1 MEKISNSSGVDIY
14 KYSTLKERHDIRF
27 VDLAPGF
34 PDDALKCSITTS
46 SLIDAPPYEALSYT
60 WGDDVQP
67 HRILI
72 EKCWLPI
79 RSNLNSALKRLR
91 DETKSRRV
99 WVDALCINQLDTK
112 EREEQVRHM
121 HSIFKHASM
130 VVVYLG
136 EETEESEL
144 IPELFR
150 AYGYMRRLTKLLF
163 PERYDEVPELGSK
176 VDTKSIHTGSPSWS
190 SARAFFGRPWI
201 RRTWIV
207 QEVLAANHL
216 TFICGNWKLSEDIV
230 REAVV
235 GFIEFPPVELFGRSL
250 PDISMEQRVEG
261 LNQFFSLLA
270 TVQDKPNRSDK
281 DLINLLFLVFE
292 TKCQDPRDLYYALLG
307 LSNESTELALLPSY
321 SEPWQ
326 HTYRRYAKYF
336 VKQGHGLRI
345 LNMSSSDSS
354 SHHKNNGSLPSWVPD
369 LSFEG
374 RLPLLLVRH
383 DGIENTREYAAAS
396 LANPIFKF
404 LDDKRVLITGGILL
418 DRIERLGPH
427 KVEKDKQHTENPHSL
442 RGLGAEAP
450 AQPASSTEIQEL
462 RMRVHDWAGD
472 LRELISQDAN
482 DYSARDI
489 DQVISCTLL
498 CDQRHGISETVPPL
512 VGTVNF
518 KDDFCATILD
528 SEATED
534 QLHLLRSINHYA
546 SRYRFCVTVDGFAG
560 QVPPNTLVGDLVFL
574 IMGSPIPF
582 VMRPK
587 GSTYQLIGQGYIHD
601 IMNGEAL
608 SKNMHLLREIHIV

>member
-1 MEKISNSSGVDIY
+1 MQKISNSSGVGIF
-14 KYSTLKERHDIRF
+14 KYSTLKERHDVRF
-27 VDLAPGF
+27 VDLAPGS
-34 PDDALKCSITTS
+34 PDDALKCLITTS

-60 WGDDVQP
+60 WGDNVQT

-79 RSNLNSALKRLR
+79 SSNLNSALKRLR
-91 DETKSRRV
+91 DETKSRRL
-99 WVDALCINQLDTK
+99 WVDALCINQSDIK
-112 EREEQVRHM
+112 EREEQVPHI
-121 HSIFKHASM
+121 HSIFKHAQM

-136 EETEESEL
+136 EETEGSEL

-163 PERYDEVPELGSK
+163 PEDYDEVPELGPD
-176 VDTKSIHTGSPSWS
+176 VDTKSIATGSPSWS

-207 QEVLAANHL
+207 QEVLAAHDL
-216 TFICGNWKLSEDIV
+216 TFICGNWKLSGDVV

-235 GFIEFPPVELFGRSL
+235 GFLEFPPVELFGRSSS
-250 PDISMEQRVEG
+250 DRSMEPRVEG
-261 LNQFFSLLA
+261 LHQLFRLL
-270 TVQDKPNRSDK
+270 VMLPIKPNHSDE

-292 TKCQDPRDLYYALLG
+292 TKCQDTRDLYYAILG
-307 LSNESTELALLPSY
+307 LSKESTELALTPSY

-383 DGIENTREYAAAS
+383 DGMENTREYAAAS
-396 LANPIFKF
+396 LAKPIFKF
-404 LDDKRVLITGGILL
+404 LDDKRILVTGGILL
-418 DRIERLGPH
+418 DRIQRLDPH
-427 KVEKDKQHTENPHSL
+427 KVEKDRQHTENPHSL

-450 AQPASSTEIQEL
+450 GQPTSSTDIQQL

-472 LRELISQDAN
+472 LRELIRQGAN
-482 DYSARDI
+482 YYSVGDI

-498 CDQRHGISETVPPL
+498 CDQRHGISKTIPTL
-512 VGTVNF
+512 VGTENF
-518 KDDFCATILD
+518 RDDFCATALD
-528 SEATED
+528 SEATKD
-534 QLHLLRSINHYA
+534 QLDLLRSIDHYA

-560 QVPPNTLVGDLVFL
+560 QVPPSTVVGDLVFL
-574 IMGSPIPF
+574 IMGSPVPF

-587 GSTYQLIGQGYIHD
+587 GSMYQLIGQGYIHG

-608 SKNMHLLREIHIV
+608 SQNMHLLREIHIV